1 MNASTKFF
9 GKAARLAA
17 VAAAVSAAAFAAPAH
32 AQTYPDRAVTI
43 VVGSPPGGGS
53 DLAARLVAAGLQK
66 ALGQTFV
73 VENKG
78 GASGNI
84 ANYQVA
90 RAPADGYTLLLA
102 YSGYQ
107 VVNPAL
113 FPKTLQWDP
122 IKSFAPVAMV
132 MKAPHIIVVKS
143 ALPVKT
149 LAELVAY
156 AKANPGK
163 LNYAS
168 VGQGSLS
175 HIGGEMFDEKTGVKM
190 VHVPYRGSGPAVTDL
205 VGGNVDVFI
214 NTPQSL
220 VGFLQS
226 GAIRGLAVTSSSR
239 LPMVK
244 DLPTVGEAGLP
255 GFDLEAWYAL
265 YAPAGTPQPVV
276 DKLAAAVK
284 TLVESPEFKATAEQ
298 NGAYAV
304 YMGPKELA
312 GFTAEELKFWA
323 DAVKKANITLE

>member
-1 MNASTKFF
+1 MNANTSFRRST
-9 GKAARLAA
+9 RLAA
-17 VAAAVSAAAFAAPAH
+17 LAAALSIFGIAAPAA
-32 AQTYPDRAVTI
+32 AQTYPDRTVTI

-53 DLAARLVAAGLQK
+53 DLAARLVATGLQK

-84 ANYQVA
+84 ANSQVA
-90 RAPADGYTLLLA
+90 RVAPDGYTLLLA

-107 VVNPAL
+107 VVNPSL
-113 FPKTLQWDP
+113 FPKTLQWDAV
-122 IKSFAPVAMV
+122 KSFAPIAMV
-132 MKAPHIIVVKS
+132 MKAPHIIVVKN

-149 LAELVAY
+149 LAELIAY

-175 HIGGEMFDEKTGVKM
+175 HIGGEMFDEQTGVKM
-190 VHVPYRGSGPAVTDL
+190 MHVPYRGSGPAVTDL

-255 GFDLEAWYAL
+255 GFELEAWYAL
-265 YAPAGTPQPVV
+265 YAPAGTPQPII

-312 GFTAEELKFWA
+312 TYQAEELKFWA
-323 DAVKKANITLE
+323 DVVKKANITLE